1 VQLESW
7 RADQEA
13 ESSRMR
19 QLWDLAEVAHE
30 RLASMTVEEKR
41 AVLALLDVRVH
52 VQGYD
57 PLRVHIEGFVKDG
70 LSLDEAREPSRV
82 GPQGLEPCPPD

>member
-1 VQLESW
+1 
-7 RADQEA
+7 
-13 ESSRMR
+13 MR